1 VAWYVEQPVGDPH
14 GADGVKEE
22 PLTAED
28 ALNKKTSSQLA
39 RV

>member
-1 VAWYVEQPVGDPH
+1 MPVTLSS
-14 GADGVKEE
+14 VKEE